1 MGLIAFRKMS
11 DDELETFINKN
22 ASSYDIHGAIFEHD
36 RRTRQH
42 DTKTGGSRHNQILFW
57 TIVAAIAAIVAAIT
71 GVLML
76 VLR

>member
-1 MGLIAFRKMS
+1 MPDFRKMS
-11 DDELETFINKN
+11 DDELESYINRN
-22 ASSYDIHGAIFEHD
+22 PLSHDIHGAIFEHEL
-36 RRTRQH
+36 RTRQC

-76 VLR
+76 LLR